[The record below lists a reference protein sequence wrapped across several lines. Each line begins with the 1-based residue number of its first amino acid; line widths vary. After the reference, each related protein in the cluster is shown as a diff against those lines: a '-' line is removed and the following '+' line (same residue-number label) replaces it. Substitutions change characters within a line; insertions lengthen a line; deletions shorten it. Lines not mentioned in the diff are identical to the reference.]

1 MSTTLKSVARIF
13 LIVTSVMFI
22 ISLIFEGFIFNTLQL
37 LLMGSIFSLALSL
50 YANKKENQSNY
61 KKRTKLFKMDSIEW
75 TLKKE
80 TSIGPI
86 FLCHF
91 MYMLSFE

>member
-13 LIVTSVMFI
+13 LIVTIFMFI

-61 KKRTKLFKMDSIEW
+61 KKRT
-75 TLKKE
+75 
-80 TSIGPI
+80 
-86 FLCHF
+86 
-91 MYMLSFE
+91 